1 MSNIASSIHVVL
13 PKQLKILNILEHYV
27 EQKKQKNTNVSKC
40 TTYEMLL
47 LDHSV
52 NYINSEKDDKA
63 LPMIRQRKVKV
74 HIINL

>member
-1 MSNIASSIHVVL
+1 MLS
-13 PKQLKILNILEHYV
+13 E
-27 EQKKQKNTNVSKC
+27 KKQNTNVSKC
-40 TTYEMLL
+40 TKYEMLL